1 MREEEGAMRYMS
13 PLVKQDLAKLE
24 KDGESRRVAF
34 NALKQFVETL
44 EPSSVPRFLA
54 QVSES
59 KDTGGNRSYAI
70 SLYEEVAR
78 VHGKLIRPQ
87 IGRVMAT
94 VTRSLSASG
103 SSPQLHQA
111 CAKVVA
117 ALVRYSIDLETPAAE
132 AEEILREVSQPLV
145 ELLAGSSKKQS
156 REL

>member
-1 MREEEGAMRYMS
+1 M
-13 PLVKQDLAKLE
+13 
-24 KDGESRRVAF
+24 
-34 NALKQFVETL
+34 
-44 EPSSVPRFLA
+44 
-54 QVSES
+54 SES

-145 ELLAGSSKKQS
+145 ELLAGSSKKPS